1 MEYCCM
7 KGWNT
12 VVLVYTVQYVTAGD
26 HMIST
31 LLYAVLYNDKYVLAY
46 FFLTFCDHIFTSCNP
61 FFFLIQ
67 SERMENNLNKSI
79 YYTSN
84 SK

>member
-1 MEYCCM
+1 M

-46 FFLTFCDHIFTSCNP
+46 FFLTFCDHIFTSCMSEGEQIHSS
-61 FFFLIQ
+61 FLFKVKEWKI
-67 SERMENNLNKSI
+67 I
-79 YYTSN
+79 
-84 SK
+84 

>member
-1 MEYCCM
+1 M

-46 FFLTFCDHIFTSCNP
+46 FFLTFCDHIFTSCMSESEQIHSS
-61 FFFLIQ
+61 FLFKVKEWKI
-67 SERMENNLNKSI
+67 I
-79 YYTSN
+79 
-84 SK
+84 